1 MWQTLRQMTR
11 ALSVLLGL
19 VGLVALKLLGDAL
32 SRWLGASVPGS
43 FWGFLM
49 LLLALSG
56 AREAPMALSSA
67 SNWLLNHLALFLLPS
82 LVAAVV
88 GLRFVADAMV
98 LLLVSGL
105 LVTVLMAVGGGLVV
119 SVLKDRQSGAD
130 DA

>member
-1 MWQTLRQMTR
+1 MTR
-11 ALSVLLGL
+11 SLSVLIGL
-19 VGLVALKLLGDAL
+19 LGLVALKLLGDAL
-32 SRWLGASVPGS
+32 SRWLGVSVPGS

-56 AREAPMALSSA
+56 VRSVPTALSSA
-67 SNWLLNHLALFLLPS
+67 STWLLNHLTLFLLPS

-88 GLRFVADAMV
+88 GLRFVADAMG

-119 SVLKDRQSGAD
+119 SALKGRQGGVD